1 MPPAETVSV
10 PASSNVPETVPKTV
24 SEPLFTVV
32 ALAVPPDWTVSV
44 SPLLIVSP
52 LLVCPD
58 ETTNVAMP
66 HPSDNRAL
74 GEITGF

>member
-1 MPPAETVSV
+1 MREVM
-10 PASSNVPETVPKTV
+10 
-24 SEPLFTVV
+24 
-32 ALAVPPDWTVSV
+32 AVPPDWTVSV

-74 GEITGF
+74 GEITGV